1 MNRADRK
8 ILPAKPLRAAAYVKR
23 NFAKLPRNPCT
34 ISTRRSLHDERAVCD
49 SFNPREGGSGAAGGA
64 WNRRTFP
71 HEIQEQWM
79 KLAKTS
85 LIAFA
90 LSAALVG
97 PVLAQGAATGG
108 TIRGGAQER
117 SAAPG
122 GMTGSGDE
130 EMNAQTGTQTGKVG
144 AKSGAKGTVG
154 AGAGAHKGTTT
165 EPAPG
170 GKRY

>member
-1 MNRADRK
+1 
-8 ILPAKPLRAAAYVKR
+8 
-23 NFAKLPRNPCT
+23 
-34 ISTRRSLHDERAVCD
+34 
-49 SFNPREGGSGAAGGA
+49 
-64 WNRRTFP
+64 
-71 HEIQEQWM
+71 M

-108 TIRGGAQER
+108 SIRGGAQER
-117 SAAPG
+117 SVAPG

-130 EMNAQTGTQTGKVG
+130 EMNAQTAAPTGKTG

-154 AGAGAHKGTTT
+154 AGAGAGAHKGTAT
-165 EPAPG
+165 EPAAPG
-170 GKRY
+170 SKRY

>member
-1 MNRADRK
+1 MLHASFATRSIRVK
-8 ILPAKPLRAAAYVKR
+8 GRPAQQAAHGTAE
-23 NFAKLPRNPCT
+23 P
-34 ISTRRSLHDERAVCD
+34 S
-49 SFNPREGGSGAAGGA
+49 
-64 WNRRTFP
+64 RTNK
-71 HEIQEQWM
+71 IQEQWM

-108 TIRGGAQER
+108 AIRGGAQER

-130 EMNAQTGTQTGKVG
+130 EMGSQPGTATGKLG

-154 AGAGAHKGTTT
+154 AGAGAHRGTAT
-165 EPAPG
+165 EPAAPG
-170 GKRY
+170 SKRY

>member
-1 MNRADRK
+1 MTHA
-8 ILPAKPLRAAAYVKR
+8 P
-23 NFAKLPRNPCT
+23 FAKRS
-34 ISTRRSLHDERAVCD
+34 IRVKGVRRS
-49 SFNPREGGSGAAGGA
+49 
-64 WNRRTFP
+64 RRRMEPPTFRTNK
-71 HEIQEQWM
+71 IQEQWM
-79 KLAKTS
+79 KLVKTS
-85 LIAFA
+85 VIAFA

-108 TIRGGAQER
+108 QIRGGAQER

-130 EMNAQTGTQTGKVG
+130 EMNAQPGTPTGKVG

-154 AGAGAHKGTTT
+154 AGAGAHKGTAT
-165 EPAPG
+165 EPAAPG

>member
-1 MNRADRK
+1 
-8 ILPAKPLRAAAYVKR
+8 
-23 NFAKLPRNPCT
+23 
-34 ISTRRSLHDERAVCD
+34 
-49 SFNPREGGSGAAGGA
+49 
-64 WNRRTFP
+64 
-71 HEIQEQWM
+71 M

-154 AGAGAHKGTTT
+154 AGADLVSIWMQAAPNSVASRIPDQDGAGRGSCQRKLPT
-165 EPAPG
+165 G
-170 GKRY
+170 GAA